1 MKSAEQLMARLTP
14 NMRESMGAGTRPLH
28 GGAGGVDPPASSL
41 PLHGGA
47 ASAKY
52 QGAARIKDA
61 LAIKPGQI
69 IPDPDQPRKEFEE
82 EALDDL
88 AASMRDRGQLQP
100 ILVRW
105 SEDAGRWV
113 IISGERRWR
122 AAQLAGLA
130 TVACIEAD
138 PTRPLGPDDLLEI
151 QLVENALREDLK
163 PVEQAR
169 AFKALL
175 DRRGCS
181 IRQLADS
188 LRISNQSIVRAL
200 ALLDLP
206 AEVQDQV
213 EAGALAPSVAYEV
226 SRLDNADAQRQA
238 AERIVS
244 ERLNR
249 EDAAEIIRRT
259 GKGRGRATKSTK
271 NRAGKRKPTSKTIR
285 TSTGARITVEH
296 RRGVDDVLA
305 LAALE
310 EAASTVRAR
319 LAEPA
324 SEEAAA

>member
-14 NMRESMGAGTRPLH
+14 NMRESMGAGSSPLH
-28 GGAGGVDPPASSL
+28 GGAPGAGPTAPNP

-47 ASAKY
+47 PSKY

-61 LAIKPGQI
+61 LAIKPANI
-69 IPDPDQPRKEFEE
+69 IPDPDQPRKEFDQ

-105 SEDAGRWV
+105 GEAESRWI

-130 TVACIEAD
+130 TLACIEAD
-138 PTRPLGPDDLLEI
+138 PTKPLAPDDLLEI

-163 PVEQAR
+163 PVEQAK

-181 IRQLADS
+181 IRQLAES

-206 AEVQDQV
+206 LEVQDHV

-226 SRLDNADAQRQA
+226 SRLDDAEAQRQA
-238 AERIVS
+238 ATRIVS

-249 EDAAEIIRRT
+249 EEATEIVRRSAS
-259 GKGRGRATKSTK
+259 KGRGATSKAS
-271 NRAGKRKPTSKTIR
+271 KRKPTASTIR
-285 TSTGARITVEH
+285 TSSGAKITVEH
-296 RRGVDDVLA
+296 RRGVDDALA

-310 EAASTVRAR
+310 EAASIVRGR
-319 LAEPA
+319 MTDAEPA
-324 SEEAAA
+324 AA